1 MELDIRNMN
10 SERSIFKTLLG
21 LIQPLHSMPKNE
33 IRRKKLVLMQPIQT
47 SVVFLNVSVFR
58 LFTSKLFIVRK
69 SSSVEEEADTVAF
82 INVLS

>member
-1 MELDIRNMN
+1 
-10 SERSIFKTLLG
+10 
-21 LIQPLHSMPKNE
+21 MPKNE
-33 IRRKKLVLMQPIQT
+33 IRRKKLVLMQPTQT

-69 SSSVEEEADTVAF
+69 SSSVEEQADTVAF

>member
-1 MELDIRNMN
+1 
-10 SERSIFKTLLG
+10 
-21 LIQPLHSMPKNE
+21 MPKNE
-33 IRRKKLVLMQPIQT
+33 IRRKKLVLVQPTQT
-47 SVVFLNVSVFR
+47 SVMFLNVSVFR

>member
-1 MELDIRNMN
+1 
-10 SERSIFKTLLG
+10 
-21 LIQPLHSMPKNE
+21 MPKNE
-33 IRRKKLVLMQPIQT
+33 IRRKKLDLMQSQT
-47 SVVFLNVSVFR
+47 SVMFLNVSVFR

>member
-1 MELDIRNMN
+1 
-10 SERSIFKTLLG
+10 
-21 LIQPLHSMPKNE
+21 MPKNE
-33 IRRKKLVLMQPIQT
+33 IRRKKLVLMQPTQT

-69 SSSVEEEADTVAF
+69 SNSVEEQADTVAF

>member
-1 MELDIRNMN
+1 
-10 SERSIFKTLLG
+10 
-21 LIQPLHSMPKNE
+21 MPKNE
-33 IRRKKLVLMQPIQT
+33 IRRKKLVLMQPTQT
-47 SVVFLNVSVFR
+47 SVMFLNVSVFR